1 MLRELESLDNFAL
14 VGAGPAATS
23 LAGTIARLPGRL
35 GHVVGVSYRVASRI
49 ANSLG
54 LGTPARDPSVLQDT
68 ELILFHAPLRQME
81 LLAAQFAEA
90 KVNWAKKNL
99 IFIDCD
105 AGPMEKAPM
114 AEAAFAWITR
124 CPIPGR
130 LAVGGQGTALTA
142 ATRLAATQDRR
153 PLIVPNTAKQ
163 SFEAA
168 MLLGGAAIT
177 PLIDSVAHILRGT
190 GMLDKQATQTA
201 VALFQT
207 TVLAYGRS
215 GRQSWQWHVHEPDV
229 DSLQAQVKSLG
240 DREGRILRDLLLLGF
255 ERFQRHEEAAATLR
269 EPGGEV

>member
-1 MLRELESLDNFAL
+1 MSRESESPDNFAL

-23 LAGTIARLPGRL
+23 LAGTLARIPGRL
-35 GHVVGVSYRVASRI
+35 GPVVGVSYRVASRI

-54 LGTPARDPSVLQDT
+54 IGTPARNPSALRDT
-68 ELILFHAPLRQME
+68 ELVLFHAPLRQMK
-81 LLAAQFAEA
+81 LLAEQFATAEIS
-90 KVNWAKKNL
+90 WAKKNL

-105 AGPMEKAPM
+105 AGPMEKSPM
-114 AEAAFAWITR
+114 SDASFAWITR

-130 LAVGGQGTALTA
+130 LAVGGRGTALTA

-153 PLIVPNTAKQ
+153 PLIVPGTAKR
-163 SFEAA
+163 SFDAA
-168 MLLGGAAIT
+168 MLMGGAALT

-215 GRQSWQWHVHEPDV
+215 GRQSWPWHVHEPDV
-229 DSLQAQVKSLG
+229 DSLEAQINSLEQ
-240 DREGRILRDLLLLGF
+240 REARILRDLLLLGF
-255 ERFQRHEEAAATLR
+255 ERFQRHEEAASALR
-269 EPGGEV
+269 DPGEGV